1 MMLLLT
7 FSAVFGLII
16 GSFLTVCIYRIPLG
30 REDLFLDDGQAQDE
44 SEIASDADIA
54 KEVEPSPYRPGL
66 TLNNPPR
73 SFCPSC
79 DHQLSWKDNIPL
91 FSWLILNGKCAYC
104 KAPISI
110 RYPTVELLTAIAAV
124 LSYTIFGLTATSA
137 LIFIFTCSL
146 IVISFIDYD
155 YYIIPNVISLPGTV
169 IGLAVGV
176 LNQFTGI
183 FTFPVALDIQDSV
196 LGLLVGGGFLLIV
209 SEGYLLLRKREG
221 LGMGDVKLLAMTGAF
236 FGYPASLFTIF
247 VGSVLGSVL
256 GILLILCAGRKM
268 THQLPFGPYLAFG
281 TVLYLYGGPDVVAHA
296 FDYISLLF
304 K

>member
-1 MMLLLT
+1 MLI
-7 FSAVFGLII
+7 FCGVFGLII

-30 REDLFLDDGQAQDE
+30 REDLFIEE
-44 SEIASDADIA
+44 SDPNAPEQVSSEDDIA
-54 KEVEPSPYRPGL
+54 KDIEPSPYRPGL
-66 TLNNPPR
+66 TLSNPPR

-91 FSWLILNGKCAYC
+91 FSWLMLGGKCAYC
-104 KAPISI
+104 KAGISV
-110 RYPTVELLTAIAAV
+110 RYPFVELLTALAAV

-137 LIFIFTCSL
+137 LIFLFTCSL

-155 YYIIPNVISLPGTV
+155 FYIIPNVISLPGTV
-169 IGLAVGV
+169 LGLVVG
-176 LNQFTGI
+176 LINQYTHVF
-183 FTFPVALDIQDSV
+183 FQPVASGIMDSV
-196 LGLLVGGGFLLIV
+196 IGVLVGGGFLLIV
-209 SEGYLLLRKREG
+209 SEGYLWLRKREG

-236 FGYPASLFTIF
+236 FGYSASLFTIF
-247 VGSVLGSVL
+247 IGSILGSVL

-281 TVLYLYGGPDVVAHA
+281 TALYLYGGPNVVADA
-296 FDYISLLF
+296 IENISILF